1 MADKTKSQLTA
12 LNNANFP
19 NNNSGFITPQ
29 KLRDFNQ
36 DMIDSMVT
44 DIDSILTG
52 SITVDGTITAT
63 HFVGD
68 GSGIT
73 GVVSSVPLGTVSGS
87 SQVILQDT
95 TGDLS
100 GSRIN
105 GPVSEAVNSVSS
117 SYSTTANFAIRSEL
131 ADEVQFSGVT
141 DKPTLVS
148 GSSQIDYPL
157 ISNIPSGIISSSEQL
172 PSGLVSGSS
181 QVSYPELSNI
191 PSGIVSSSSQVV
203 LEDTTGDLTGS
214 RIEGAVSLS
223 TTSSYALSA
232 EADNVTFDDTQFAY
246 TASNVQIALQRLSA
260 NKADISQLTS
270 NVTTFPT
277 DTASD
282 VGGYFALVT
291 SSVDVRYNDPS
302 VDIPTGDITTTGQL
316 VASLITD
323 SYLFLGNPGLVNL
336 STNGQI
342 RKVAGSGDANFYY
355 EVYTRSG
362 SVETLIATSD
372 NTAPVDSSVYAEFSA
387 AAVLNNGTF
396 TENDRIVLKFY
407 GNRIAGGSDPSYQFQ
422 FGGDTPV
429 RTLFPVPA
437 SVLVSPWDGE
447 FTGDATITGTLNVTD
462 AFTSS
467 LQEGN
472 IWVGDSSNKNIQT
485 STSSFAKNNIDNTF
499 TGNQT
504 FNDIT
509 VNGTGSFAHI
519 NYVTG
524 SATIIGDA
532 FVVLNTDTPT
542 LRYAG
547 LKVIDSGSGGSASL
561 EWDGDTDRWL
571 IVDEQDNSAYLLS
584 GPTGSIGGETLLTDN
599 KLPKSAVGNQL
610 VDSNIS
616 DNGTAITLGVGTT
629 ITTGNLEFGGTNQVI
644 FNPNG
649 IVESGEVA
657 TNNLLTDTIEVNTST
672 FIAVTSDILSSGA
685 ITASF
690 FVGDGSQLTG
700 VVKPSETGSFATLS
714 SNTFV
719 GNQIISGNIEM
730 SEGTVLISRVLDVV
744 DEMATP
750 LMLVDTIEPNTATDI
765 GITANNLI
773 VSGNI
778 QMAPNTAIVGGLF
791 ESTGEM
797 ATPLFLVDN
806 IEPNNGTAVQFDS
819 SILISGS
826 VSTEVQP
833 LTITS
838 LQTTIDFSET
848 SLFELTLGEGVDTE
862 ILASNV
868 GKGQTINVLITQN
881 GTTAGTVSFSSAFL
895 QPDGSTYTPTTTLG
909 GQDILTLMTY
919 NDISKIYVVA
929 TNTFV

>member
-12 LNNANFP
+12 LNDANFP

-181 QVSYPELSNI
+181 QVSYTELSNI

-750 LMLVDTIEPNTATDI
+750 LMLVDIIEPNTATDI

>member
-12 LNNANFP
+12 LNDANFP

-181 QVSYPELSNI
+181 QVSYTELSNI

-532 FVVLNTDTPT
+532 YVVLNTDTPT